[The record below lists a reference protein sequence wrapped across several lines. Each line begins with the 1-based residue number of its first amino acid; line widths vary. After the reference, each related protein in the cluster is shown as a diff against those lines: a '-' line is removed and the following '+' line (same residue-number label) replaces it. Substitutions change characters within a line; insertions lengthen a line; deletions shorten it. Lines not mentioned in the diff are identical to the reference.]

1 MRAMHYR
8 GLKQAARRCLRDS
21 HTPYRRLT
29 LLFLLCFL
37 GLSLLCDLISF
48 YLELRLA
55 KEKLGEKNVYDMN
68 HSIDQ

>member
-29 LLFLLCFL
+29 LLFLFCFL

-48 YLELRLA
+48 YLERRLA
-55 KEKLGEKNVYDMN
+55 K
-68 HSIDQ
+68 